1 MPYRPVVQKGW
12 EELNIRDNPHGITVV
27 SSVIWFTFH
36 DLSGEIVCSKY
47 RSGELKPNQPGIRL
61 PSARCRRDDLPFPR
75 LSNGRLIRSDK
86 VTEFVVP
93 IRSSLCDD
101 HKAEQVSTATWPQ
114 PVGLRKSG
122 G

>member
-47 RSGELKPNQPGIRL
+47 RSGELKQNQRKQKHQTKKNKKKKQQQKTNQQAQTKPTWYTTSIC
-61 PSARCRRDDLPFPR
+61 A
-75 LSNGRLIRSDK
+75 LSTG
-86 VTEFVVP
+86 
-93 IRSSLCDD
+93 RSS
-101 HKAEQVSTATWPQ
+101 VST
-114 PVGLRKSG
+114 
-122 G
+122 